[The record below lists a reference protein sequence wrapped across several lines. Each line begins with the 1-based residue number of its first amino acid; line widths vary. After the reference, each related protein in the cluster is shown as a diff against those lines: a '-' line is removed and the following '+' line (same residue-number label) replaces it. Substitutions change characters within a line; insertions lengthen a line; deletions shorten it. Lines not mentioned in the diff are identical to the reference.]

1 MYLSKFHLD
10 IRNVMM
16 RKCLA
21 DCQIMHRSVQRL
33 FHCSREE
40 SGTLYRI
47 DTQRLNIYIW
57 SKIAPDI
64 TDIPEGMELLGV
76 KNLQGMEDALQPGRC
91 FRFDIL
97 AAPTKKVPR
106 RGGNSQRRFLRT
118 PAERM
123 DWLRRKGEQ
132 YGFAILCVQEG
143 KKDIATGKHDDAH
156 GGRMKDQA
164 VLFQGL
170 LKITQRDLFCKCWR
184 NGLGPGKAYGR
195 GMLLLKAA
203 QV

>member
-10 IRNVMM
+10 MRNVMV

-33 FHCSREE
+33 FHCKREE
-40 SGTLYRI
+40 SGTLYRL

-57 SKIAPDI
+57 SKIAPDL

-76 KNLQGMEDALQPGRC
+76 KNLQGLEDAFQPGRC

-106 RGGNSQRRFLRT
+106 SGGNSQRRYLRT
-118 PAERM
+118 PGERAE
-123 DWLRRKGEQ
+123 WLARKGEQ
-132 YGFAILCVQEG
+132 NGFSVLQLQEG
-143 KKDIATGKHDDAH
+143 KTDTALGRHDEVH
-156 GGRMKDQA
+156 GGKMKDTA
-164 VLFQGL
+164 VLFQGV
-170 LKITQRDLFCKCWR
+170 LKITQKDLFCDCWR

-195 GMLLLKAA
+195 GMLLLKAVEA
-203 QV
+203 